1 MKPSNLAV
9 PLLILFVALS
19 SRVVSLGTM
28 LTFDEPYWITRSLT
42 FFQAL
47 WEHDWAATYQTAHPG
62 VSTMWLSGAS
72 LWLLS
77 KPGMPG
83 ESQLILGVLPIALTT
98 ALAVVLMYWLSKK
111 IFGVRIAAV
120 GALLVALDPYY
131 IAYSRVIHLD
141 ALLATFMILSV
152 LATITYL
159 SVEEKRYLALAGA
172 FVGLALLTKFGPA
185 LLLVIFVPIAIF
197 VWGIWKTRD
206 AEGTSEVGPR
216 VTRILLSVLRE
227 SGLVFL
233 VAIATFLVLW
243 PATWVQPTQ
252 VVVSLVQN
260 LQHVETTPHG
270 SGFFMGQVS
279 NGDYPL
285 SFYPV
290 VMLMRSTPVTLILSA
305 VCLAGFAAACL
316 IRKAQNKHKAIVL
329 LFLYVA
335 AFIAAISLAA
345 TKFDRYALPAF
356 PAIDLV
362 AGVGAFELVAWLGR
376 LGRPMAL
383 RRPRLKTVMTWA
395 VLTVVVL
402 SQACSALSVHPYYLA
417 YYNPAVFGGP
427 AHAPEILTVGWGEG
441 MDLAA
446 QYLNG
451 KPNAETL
458 TVAAQ
463 YPGFSVFFKGKTVGM
478 NDLSGADYV
487 VFYVSTIQREWNNDV
502 WTQYRDREPE
512 KVIVVNGM
520 TYCWIYPVT
529 H

>member
-1 MKPSNLAV
+1 MSDRRWSTDAAESLYENRSSVETVRCHEPVKPSNLAV

-77 KPGMPG
+77 KPGIPA

-345 TKFDRYALPAF
+345 TKFDRYALPGF
-356 PAIDLV
+356 SSDRPGCWRWGVRTCGV
-362 AGVGAFELVAWLGR
+362 AGATRPPHGPEEASSEDSHDLGSSHSRCTVASLFRFERAPILPSVLQSGRFRRSSARPRNPDCWLGR
-376 LGRPMAL
+376 RNGSR
-383 RRPRLKTVMTWA
+383 
-395 VLTVVVL
+395 
-402 SQACSALSVHPYYLA
+402 CSI
-417 YYNPAVFGGP
+417 
-427 AHAPEILTVGWGEG
+427 PE
-441 MDLAA
+441 
-446 QYLNG
+446 
-451 KPNAETL
+451 
-458 TVAAQ
+458 
-463 YPGFSVFFKGKTVGM
+463 
-478 NDLSGADYV
+478 
-487 VFYVSTIQREWNNDV
+487 REAK
-502 WTQYRDREPE
+502 R
-512 KVIVVNGM
+512 
-520 TYCWIYPVT
+520 
-529 H
+529 